1 MMDMS
6 MLTGSGVSVNVY
18 CDDMDTLQSAAA
30 QVGKALADIP
40 GVAEVSDGLE
50 DASPALHVAI
60 DRNAAMK
67 HGLTVAQIYMEL
79 ASAMTDNATAA
90 TLELDGVSTDVII
103 EKPEGAVLDVD
114 SLRVTSL
121 KSPSRTVRWRRF
133 L

>member
-60 DRNAAMK
+60 DR
-67 HGLTVAQIYMEL
+67 
-79 ASAMTDNATAA
+79 TA
-90 TLELDGVSTDVII
+90 
-103 EKPEGAVLDVD
+103 
-114 SLRVTSL
+114 
-121 KSPSRTVRWRRF
+121 
-133 L
+133 